1 MKSTNNHIGEKHG
14 RLLIVGSENINH
26 TIKQKCICDCG
37 NIKYVQ
43 YSKLISGHTKS
54 CGCLKNKYQIKNK
67 RIFGIWDHMRAR
79 CDKGGRKDSKYYH
92 DKGITYCDEWRKY
105 ENFQEWALNNGY
117 KDNLTLDRKDG
128 FLPYC
133 PENCRWITIEEQQR
147 NRSNCLNFTH
157 DGETKTLAEW
167 AKIFGIHRTTLHDRI
182 FKLGYS
188 FEEAIKKPLG
198 EQKTSVFIEY
208 DGEKYT
214 QSGFA
219 KLIGCTPQHVS
230 RLRKMGYSTE
240 QIVERVKMFNSKKE
254 LKIET
259 EG

>member
-1 MKSTNNHIGEKHG
+1 MNNKEKRFENLVIIGEPKRING
-14 RLLIVGSENINH
+14 R
-26 TIKQKCICDCG
+26 IKQMCLCDCG
-37 NIKYVQ
+37 NIKYVEM
-43 YSKLISGHTKS
+43 SKLKSGHTKS
-54 CGCLKNKYQIKNK
+54 CGCRKVKYKIKNR
-67 RIFGIWDHMRAR
+67 RIFECWENMKQR
-79 CDKGGRKDSKYYH
+79 CDRPNRKDSKYYH
-92 DKGITYCDEWRKY
+92 EKGITYCKEWEIY

-128 FLPYC
+128 SLPYC

-147 NRSNCLNFTH
+147 NRSNCLNYTH

-167 AKIFGIHRTTLHDRI
+167 ARVFGINRKTLYDRI

-188 FEEAIKKPLG
+188 FEEAIRKPLG
-198 EQKTSVFIEY
+198 KQKTSVFIEY
-208 DGEKYT
+208 DGGEYT

-254 LKIET
+254 LKIEM